1 MEKIKEIK
9 NWLEEYKRILLTI
22 IIFNLLLF
30 FFSFLGSKGEKES
43 IEEIDEFFLEADME
57 NEDVIDQL
65 DEEELSAPL
74 EIAIDVKGEV
84 QNPGV
89 YFMDEG
95 KRVID
100 VIEQAGG
107 VLKDAETTVVNF
119 AELLTD
125 QMVVYI
131 PKIGEELPLI
141 GISDEEETTESL
153 ASGVININAAEKSE
167 LMTLSGIGEVKAENI
182 ISYREENGNFSTIED
197 LKNVSGIGEKTF
209 ENLED
214 EITVTP

>member
-1 MEKIKEIK
+1 MEKIIEIK
-9 NWLEEYKRILLTI
+9 NWLEEYKGILLTI
-22 IIFNLLLF
+22 IIFSLLLF
-30 FFSFLGSKGEKES
+30 FFSFLRSKGEKES

-84 QNPGV
+84 KNPGV

-95 KRVID
+95 MRVID
-100 VIEQAGG
+100 VIEKAGG
-107 VLKDAETTVVNF
+107 VLKDAETAAVNF
-119 AELLTD
+119 AQLLTD

-131 PKIGEELPLI
+131 PKVGEELPSIDLLV
-141 GISDEEETTESL
+141 EEDAKESL
-153 ASGVININAAEKSE
+153 VSGGIDINTAEKAE
-167 LMTLSGIGEVKAENI
+167 LMSLNGIGEVKAENI
-182 ISYREENGNFSTIED
+182 ISYREENGKFSTIEE

-214 EITVTP
+214 EILVTP

>member
-1 MEKIKEIK
+1 MERIIEIK
-9 NWLEEYKRILLTI
+9 NWLEEYKNILLTL
-22 IIFNLLLF
+22 IIFSLLLF

-57 NEDVIDQL
+57 SEDVIDQF
-65 DEEELSAPL
+65 DEEESSAPL

-107 VLKDAETTVVNF
+107 VLKDAETAVVNF
-119 AELLTD
+119 SELLTD

-131 PKIGEELPLI
+131 PKIGEELPLV
-141 GISDEEETTESL
+141 GISGEEETSGSL

-182 ISYREENGNFSTIED
+182 ISYREENGNFSAIEE

-214 EITVTP
+214 EVTVTP